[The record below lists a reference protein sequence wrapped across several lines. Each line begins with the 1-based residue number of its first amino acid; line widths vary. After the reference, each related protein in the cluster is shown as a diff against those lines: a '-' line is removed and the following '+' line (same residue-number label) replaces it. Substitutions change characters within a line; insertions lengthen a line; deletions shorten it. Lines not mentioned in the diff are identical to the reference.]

1 VVFYGTFRHAV
12 DPKGRVALPAQ
23 FRRDLAG
30 AVVAP
35 GSENRLV
42 IRPAAEWHEYEQH
55 FRLTAQ
61 SSADQRLFIRHLYGS
76 AREVEVDAQGRILF
90 TPEHRSFARIA
101 DRAVFV
107 GVSNVVEVVGEEI
120 WDAENGRLNPET
132 FTELGDR
139 VAGSG
144 SANLSEQA

>member
-1 VVFYGTFRHAV
+1 MFYGTFRHAV
-12 DPKGRVALPAQ
+12 DSKGRVALPAQ

-35 GSENRLV
+35 GAENRLV
-42 IRPAAEWHEYEQH
+42 IRPATDWQEYEQH
-55 FRLTAQ
+55 FRLTAE
-61 SSADQRLFIRHLYGS
+61 SSAEQRLFMRHLYAG
-76 AREVEVDAQGRILF
+76 AREVEVDAQGRILL

-107 GVSNVVEVVGEEI
+107 GVSNVVEVVGEEV
-120 WDAENGRLNPET
+120 WDAEIGRLNPET

-139 VAGSG
+139 VARSG
-144 SANLSEQA
+144 PASAGERA

>member
-1 VVFYGTFRHAV
+1 VFYGTFRHAV
-12 DPKGRVALPAQ
+12 DSKGRVALPAQ

-42 IRPAAEWHEYEQH
+42 IRPSADWHEYEQH
-55 FRLTAQ
+55 FRLTAE
-61 SSADQRLFIRHLYGS
+61 SDSAQRLFMRHLYAR
-76 AREVEVDAQGRILF
+76 AREVELDAQGRILL

-101 DRAVFV
+101 ERAVFV
-107 GVSNVVEVVGEEI
+107 GVSNVVEVVGEEV
-120 WDAENGRLNPET
+120 WDAETGSLDAET

-139 VAGSG
+139 VGRAVP
-144 SANLSEQA
+144 AIADDRA